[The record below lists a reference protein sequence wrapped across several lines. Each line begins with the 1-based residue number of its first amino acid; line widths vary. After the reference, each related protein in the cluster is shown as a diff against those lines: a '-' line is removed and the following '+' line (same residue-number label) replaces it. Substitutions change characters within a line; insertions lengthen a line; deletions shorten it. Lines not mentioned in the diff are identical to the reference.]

1 MASNKKK
8 IYIPISSLSF
18 EEIYALPDYIDSDYE
33 EEIDNLMNDSDTEFV
48 DRTAIENSESGISE
62 AVVCEKDD
70 SNGINFILTIKPI
83 ETVVKIAKPN
93 SESEDDGDDVP
104 LIILVAKKM
113 LFENGMNILKSQ
125 H

>member
-70 SNGINFILTIKPI
+70 SNGSNFILTIKPI

-93 SESEDDGDDVP
+93 SES
-104 LIILVAKKM
+104 
-113 LFENGMNILKSQ
+113 
-125 H
+125 